1 MTRLDRA
8 RHPAKRSGACESTAY
23 EEPNMTALL
32 LIGGLTVGNFL
43 YQMFMSEPNFFLA
56 FERSYFQAVAIV
68 AYVFMS
74 R

>member
-1 MTRLDRA
+1 
-8 RHPAKRSGACESTAY
+8 
-23 EEPNMTALL
+23 MTALL

-43 YQMFMSEPNFFLA
+43 YQTWFVSEPNFFMA

-74 R
+74 RQGA